1 MLFHK
6 MLRDMKLHKTQ
17 FISIFIM
24 SILGVFIFVGISSEW
39 YGLQTTVN
47 KYYKDT
53 NMPNVWVYGKGFTKE
68 DSDKVAGVKG
78 VTGVERRFTLSSI
91 ADFNNKPELKLYFV
105 EKNEIS
111 KCKLV
116 KGIEFSLDKD
126 GVWLDSQFAEAK
138 NLKVGDSISVT
149 ANGIKMKKE
158 ILGTVLNP
166 EYIYSKGNND
176 IVPNHENYGFAYL
189 SYKAFPKDMQIS
201 YSDILITT
209 DNENYTQME
218 DKINAAL
225 DGHYS
230 VFLTRDNNESYA
242 TFNGEIE
249 QHKAMGL
256 VFPLAFVAIAML
268 TIITTM
274 TRIINNQR
282 TQIGTLKALGFKRR
296 RILFHYVSYGLW
308 ISISGSF
315 IGAILGPFTIPYLF
329 YDALKTTYTM
339 PEWKPAISLESF
351 TMAFI
356 SILFCTLATYLACRN
371 ALKDTPA
378 QTLRP
383 KAPKHIKQ
391 GFFEKTRVWS
401 KLGYSLQWNLRDM
414 FRSKVRSIMAVI
426 GVLGCTALLV
436 CAFGM
441 QDSLDDVITWQYS
454 EINTFQTKCILSSN
468 ISNAKYE
475 SLKKNI
481 NGEALM
487 EGAVEIKVNGIK
499 KSGEL
504 LVTDNVTLIHSQNY
518 KREQLILPEDSLS
531 ISYKM
536 ANLLGVEEGDKVS
549 WHVYGDERWVTSTV
563 DAIYRT
569 PISQGITVMKGTFE
583 KLGYQFKPT
592 ALITKQNLS
601 GKIDGVESIWSKS
614 DLTKSYETMTE
625 AMSIMVYVLIL
636 AASILAVVVLY
647 CLGVLSFT
655 ERQRE
660 LATLKVIGF
669 KTKKIRRLLLT
680 QTIWL
685 TFIGIIIGVP
695 SGKWLIYYMISF
707 MGDSFDMMT
716 IVSVPSIIYSI
727 SITLLLSVVVNLMF
741 SGKIKSIDMV
751 SSLKGVE

>member
-1 MLFHK
+1 MLFRK

-17 FISIFIM
+17 FISIFLM
-24 SILGVFIFVGISSEW
+24 SILGVFIYAGISSEW
-39 YGLQTTVN
+39 YGLKTTVN

-53 NMPNVWVYGKGFTKE
+53 NMANVWVYGKGFTKD

-78 VTGVERRFTLSSI
+78 VTGVERRLTLSSI
-91 ADFNNKPELKLYFV
+91 ADFKNKPELKLYFV

-116 KGIEFSLDKD
+116 KGTDFSLDKD

-149 ANGIKMKKE
+149 AEGVTIKKQ
-158 ILGTVLNP
+158 ILGTVLHP
-166 EYIYSKGNND
+166 EYVYSKGNND
-176 IVPNHENYGFAYL
+176 IVPNHENFGFAYL

-201 YSDILITT
+201 YSDLLITT
-209 DNENYTQME
+209 DNENYLKME
-218 DKINAAL
+218 DKIDAAL
-225 DGHYS
+225 GGHYS
-230 VFLTRDNNESYA
+230 VFLTRENNESYA

-274 TRIINNQR
+274 TRIVNNQR
-282 TQIGTLKALGFKRR
+282 TQIGTLKALGFKKG

-308 ISISGSF
+308 MSLFGSL
-315 IGAILGPFTIPYLF
+315 IGAILGPLTIPYLF
-329 YDALKTTYTM
+329 YGALQTAYTL
-339 PEWKPAISLESF
+339 PEWTPAISVQAY
-351 TMAFI
+351 TMAI
-356 SILFCTLATYLACRN
+356 VAVVICTLATYMACKN

-391 GFFEKTRVWS
+391 GFLEKTRLWS

-414 FRSKVRSIMAVI
+414 FRSKVRSIMAVV

-441 QDSLDDVITWQYS
+441 QDSLDDVISWQYS
-454 EINTFQTKCILSSN
+454 EISTFQTKCILSDN
-468 ISNAKYE
+468 ISSEKYE
-475 SLKKNI
+475 SLKSNI

-487 EGAVEIKVNGIK
+487 EGAVEIKVNGVK

-518 KREQLILPEDSLS
+518 RREAVKLPEDNLS

-536 ANLLGVEEGDKVS
+536 ANLLGVKEGDKIS

-563 DAIYRT
+563 GAIYRS
-569 PISQGITVMKGTFE
+569 PISQGITVTKDTFE

-601 GKIDGVESIWSKS
+601 GKIDGIESIWSKS

-636 AASILAVVVLY
+636 AAAILAVVVLY

-695 SGKWLIYYMISF
+695 GGKWLIYYMISF